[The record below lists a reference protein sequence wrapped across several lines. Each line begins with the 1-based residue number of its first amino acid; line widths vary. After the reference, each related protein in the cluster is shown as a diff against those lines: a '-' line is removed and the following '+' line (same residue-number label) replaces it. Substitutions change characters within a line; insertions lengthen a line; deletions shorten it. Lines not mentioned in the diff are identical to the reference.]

1 MHNYWIIIGFLIVF
15 LIGFRLGRKLGL
27 KEGIEDGMKQA
38 PLKIKLIS
46 LETGKCIICGITKNF
61 QDNAGKLENL

>member
-1 MHNYWIIIGFLIVF
+1 MFNCWI
-15 LIGFRLGRKLGL
+15 LIGALIIFLVGFGLGRKLGL
-27 KEGIEDGMKQA
+27 KEGIEDGLKQA
-38 PLKIKLIS
+38 PLKIKLNS